1 MIHPGTTLKGVSDT
15 IGVGIF
21 ATSFIPKGTLVY
33 VQDALEIELSP
44 DEFEALEEPL
54 RSMAEKYSFIDPRG
68 HRILSWDTAKYVN
81 HSCDP
86 NTMSA
91 GYGFE
96 IALRDIQPGEE
107 ITDEYGLFNLQ
118 HDIECLCGSENCRKV
133 IRSTDIDEFYEV
145 WDMRIEGA
153 LELIRSVGQPL
164 MDLMDPER
172 REALDHYLDTGRG
185 FRSVR
190 ELKSMRP
197 EAELVGTEWAA
208 RRNGHAPE
216 GERTDEAKN
225 SLPA

>member
-44 DEFEALEEPL
+44 SEFEVLDEPL
-54 RSMAEKYSFIDPRG
+54 KSMAEKYSFIDPRG
-68 HRILSWDTAKYVN
+68 YRILSWDTAKYVN

-96 IALRDIQPGEE
+96 IALRDIKPGEE

-118 HDIECLCGSENCRKV
+118 YDIECLCGSRECRRV
-133 IRSTDIDEFYEV
+133 IRSTDIDKYYRA
-145 WDMRIEGA
+145 WDERIRDA
-153 LELIRSVGQPL
+153 LHFVRRVEQPL
-164 MDLMDPER
+164 LDLMDPDR
-172 REALDHYLDTGRG
+172 RKALDEYLETGSG

-190 ELKSMRP
+190 ALKCAAP
-197 EAELVGTEWAA
+197 EGDLVGAEWSE

-216 GERTDEAKN
+216 AEPTGSKKN
-225 SLPA
+225 S

>member
-1 MIHPGTTLKGVSDT
+1 MIHPGTTLQGVSDT

-44 DEFEALEEPL
+44 GEFDALEEPL
-54 RSMAEKYSFIDPRG
+54 KSMAEKYSFIDPRG

-81 HSCDP
+81 HSCNP

-96 IALRDIQPGEE
+96 IALRDIEPGEE

-133 IRSTDIDEFYEV
+133 IRSTDIDAYYQV
-145 WDMRIEGA
+145 WDEQIKGA
-153 LELIRSVGQPL
+153 LERIRSVGQPL
-164 MDLMDPER
+164 IELMDPAR
-172 REALDHYLDTGRG
+172 REALDHYLDTGRS

-190 ELKSMRP
+190 ALKTTRH
-197 EAELVGTEWAA
+197 EAELVGTDLAE

-216 GERTDEAKN
+216 EERAGHAKN
-225 SLPA
+225 SPRV

>member
-44 DEFEALEEPL
+44 GEFDALQQPL
-54 RSMAEKYSFIDPRG
+54 KSMAEKYSFIDSRG

-96 IALRDIQPGEE
+96 IALRHIEPGEE
-107 ITDEYGLFNLQ
+107 ITDEYGLFNLK

-133 IRSTDIDEFYEV
+133 IRSTDIDAYYDA
-145 WDMRIEGA
+145 WDERIKGA
-153 LELIRSVGQPL
+153 LELIRSVDQPL
-164 MDLMDPER
+164 MELMAPDR
-172 REALDHYLDTGRG
+172 REALDRYLDTGRG

-190 ELKSMRP
+190 ALKSTRP
-197 EAELVGTEWAA
+197 EADLVGAELAE

-216 GERTDEAKN
+216 EERAGHTKN
-225 SLPA
+225 SPHV